1 MVVPT
6 HFLIIIQYL
15 NRNSKERTRGL
26 KSPCRFPL
34 RAKAAE
40 FPASRKIFMNADP
53 VDAILAQWQR
63 ERPDLDVSPMGII
76 GRMGRLTKYL
86 ERALQQTFSDF
97 GLNVGEFDV
106 LATLRRSGQPYQLTP
121 TELFNT
127 LMVSSGTMTHRIDR
141 LERADLVKRMDD
153 PSDRRGTLIQL
164 TDKGFNAIE
173 KAVEAHVAN
182 EHRLLSALDE
192 AERKVLAQ
200 LLRKLL
206 ISFEE

>member
-1 MVVPT
+1 MK
-6 HFLIIIQYL
+6 
-15 NRNSKERTRGL
+15 R
-26 KSPCRFPL
+26 
-34 RAKAAE
+34 
-40 FPASRKIFMNADP
+40 DP

-76 GRMGRLTKYL
+76 GRMTRLSKHL
-86 ERALQQTFSDF
+86 ERAIQETFSDF
-97 GLNVGEFDV
+97 GLHAGEFDV
-106 LATLRRSGQPYQLTP
+106 LATLRRSGQPYQLSP
-121 TELFNT
+121 TDLFNT

-141 LERADLVKRMDD
+141 LEQADLVQRIPD

-164 TDKGFNAIE
+164 TNKGFNVIE
-173 KAVEAHVAN
+173 EAVEAHVAN
-182 EHRLLSALDE
+182 EHRLLAVLEE